1 MLERVNVSLGTASV
15 LGLSH
20 ARLQEIPS
28 TAHLMV
34 GIPYAGQGGAGK
46 GCINDCSFCTQAR
59 SSVGRGHNLSR
70 VTWPGHERHRLLQL
84 LGEALDN
91 GMFRRVCVQT
101 VESPHGTQETLELIR
116 GIRNLSSDIPVSVCA
131 FPYSAS
137 RVARFLRQG
146 ATNVGL
152 PIDAV
157 TPEIYRQVKGAC
169 LDKAWEVLENCARLW
184 PGRISTHFIAGLGE
198 SERDMVRS
206 MARAQRSGITVGLFA
221 FTPVRGTALENLDPP
236 PVDSYR
242 RVQLAAYLLKIG
254 KDPACIGFDGGRV
267 ARISVTEEQLRRDI
281 LEGRPFET
289 SGCPGCNRPY
299 YNERPGQVM
308 MNYPRKLT
316 PDEAA
321 SALYASR
328 LFSEEQWALKG
339 GGGVR

>member
-1 MLERVNVSLGTASV
+1 MNVSLGTASV

-34 GIPYAGQGGAGK
+34 GIPDKGQGGAGK

-70 VTWPGHERHRLLQL
+70 VTWPEQERDRLFEL
-84 LGEALDN
+84 LGEALN
-91 GMFRRVCVQT
+91 KGMFRRVCVQT
-101 VESPHGTQETLELIR
+101 VESPQGTQETLELIR
-116 GIRNLSSDIPVSVCA
+116 GIRNLSSDIPISVCA

-137 RVARFLRQG
+137 RVARFLLQG

-157 TPEIYRQVKGAC
+157 TPEIYRQIKGAH
-169 LDKAWEVLENCARLW
+169 LERAWGVLERCAQLW
-184 PGRISTHFIAGLGE
+184 PGRISTHFIVGLGE
-198 SERDMVRS
+198 SEKDMVQS
-206 MARAQRSGITVGLFA
+206 MARAQKSGITVGLFA
-221 FTPVRGTALENLDPP
+221 FTPVRGTALEDLDPP
-236 PVDSYR
+236 PVGSYR
-242 RVQLAAYLLKIG
+242 RVQLAAYLLKKG
-254 KDPACIGFDGGRV
+254 KDPACIEFDGDRI
-267 ARISVTEEQLRRDI
+267 ARLSVTEEKLRQDI
-281 LEGRPFET
+281 LGGRPFET

-316 PDEAA
+316 TDEV
-321 SALYASR
+321 ALALAESR
-328 LFSEEQWALKG
+328 LFSQDQLALKG
-339 GGGVR
+339 GGGIR